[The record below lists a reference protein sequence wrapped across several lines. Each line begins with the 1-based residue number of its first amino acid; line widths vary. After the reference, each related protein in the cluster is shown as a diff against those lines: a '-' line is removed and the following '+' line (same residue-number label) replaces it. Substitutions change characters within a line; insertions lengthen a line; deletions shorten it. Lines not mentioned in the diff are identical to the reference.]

1 MDKKE
6 LRENLID
13 IMVESLEAQARA
25 LKRLRGARDTETPRK
40 RSKSQLGIVFD
51 ILNKAKKPLHIL
63 EIIAEAE
70 KLFGVKLERESVVSA
85 LSKKV
90 IKGERFI
97 RTDKNTFALTERR

>member
-1 MDKKE
+1 MDNKE
-6 LRENLID
+6 LRENLLD

-25 LKRLRGARDTETPRK
+25 LKRLRGSREEVKPRK
-40 RSKSQLGIVFD
+40 KSRSQLSIVFD

-70 KLFGVKLERESVVSA
+70 KLFGVRLERESVVSA

-90 IKGERFI
+90 IKGDRFI
-97 RTDKNTFALTERR
+97 RTDKNTFGLKER